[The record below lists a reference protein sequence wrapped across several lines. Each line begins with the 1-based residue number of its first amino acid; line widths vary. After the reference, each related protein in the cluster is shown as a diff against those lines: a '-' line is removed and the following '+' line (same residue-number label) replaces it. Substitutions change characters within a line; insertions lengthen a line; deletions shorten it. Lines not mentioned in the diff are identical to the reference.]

1 MQIGLARTQRM
12 RICTGNSC
20 TFSVTYYLD
29 SHPRRSIHSR
39 ESRTG
44 ALTYTAPLL
53 APIPLQALMAPE
65 DIIDMRKELD
75 LSLTRLADEGRLTIM
90 QRIQYDF
97 LRKILK
103 TGDVGWIEMVLVP
116 SGGIMSPPTSSAG
129 GATVVAILMVSEP
142 RETFEFQKV
151 MNSIV
156 SVQQRLGG
164 ETGMPSISMSI
175 PTKM

>member
-1 MQIGLARTQRM
+1 
-12 RICTGNSC
+12 
-20 TFSVTYYLD
+20 
-29 SHPRRSIHSR
+29 
-39 ESRTG
+39 
-44 ALTYTAPLL
+44 
-53 APIPLQALMAPE
+53 
-65 DIIDMRKELD
+65 
-75 LSLTRLADEGRLTIM
+75 M

-103 TGDVGWIEMVLVP
+103 TGDVGWVEMVLVP

-156 SVQQRLGG
+156 SVQQRLGS
-164 ETGMPSISMSI
+164 ETVMPSISMSI